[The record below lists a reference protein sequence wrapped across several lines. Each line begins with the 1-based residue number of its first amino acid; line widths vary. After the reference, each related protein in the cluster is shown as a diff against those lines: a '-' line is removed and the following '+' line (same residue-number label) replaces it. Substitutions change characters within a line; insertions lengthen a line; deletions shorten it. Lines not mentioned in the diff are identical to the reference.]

1 MGELT
6 FITGPTR
13 SGKSRR
19 AVEQAKAWGS
29 EAVFVATYAGDGQD
43 VEMMERVRR
52 HRAERPGWRTLE
64 APLEQPFDVSASLAK
79 LSPRPSGVIV
89 DCLTLWAGARL
100 GNLDD
105 AITDAWRLELSKFI
119 AAPWPTIVVSNE
131 LGWSLV
137 PPEPL
142 ARRFR
147 DLAGTLA
154 QLTAAAADEVW
165 LMVAGCPLKLK

>member
-13 SGKSRR
+13 SGKSGR
-19 AVEQAKAWGS
+19 AVEQAQVWGS
-29 EAVFVATYAGDGQD
+29 DTVFVATYAIAAQD
-43 VEMMERVRR
+43 HEMMERVRR

-64 APLEQPFDVSASLAK
+64 APLEQPLAVSASLAK
-79 LSPRPSGVIV
+79 LSPPPSGVII

-100 GNLDD
+100 DD
-105 AITDAWRLELSKFI
+105 SDEAITAAWSLELSALV
-119 AAPWPTIVVSNE
+119 AAQWPTIIVGDE

-137 PPEPL
+137 PADPI

-154 QLTAAAADEVW
+154 QLTSAAADQVW
-165 LMVAGCPLKLK
+165 LMVAGCPLRLK

>member
-19 AVEQAKAWGS
+19 AVEQAKSWGND
-29 EAVFVATYAGDGQD
+29 AVFVATYASDGHD
-43 VEMMERVRR
+43 AEMMERVRR

-64 APLEQPFDVSASLAK
+64 APLDVAASLAK
-79 LSPRPSGVIV
+79 LSPRPSGVII

-100 GNLDD
+100 ADSD
-105 AITDAWRLELSKFI
+105 EAITAAWRLQL
-119 AAPWPTIVVSNE
+119 AAIVAVPWPTIVVSNE

>member
-13 SGKSRR
+13 SGKSRS
-19 AVEQAKAWGS
+19 AVELAKPWGS
-29 EAVFVATYAGDGQD
+29 DAVFVATYANDGHD
-43 VEMMERVRR
+43 AEMMERVRR

-64 APLEQPFDVSASLAK
+64 APLDIAASLAT
-79 LSPRPSGVIV
+79 LASRPSGVIV

-100 GNLDD
+100 GDSDD
-105 AITDAWRLELSKFI
+105 AITAAWSRQLTAFA
-119 AAPWPTIVVSNE
+119 AAPWPTIIVSNE

-154 QLTAAAADEVW
+154 QVTAAAAGEVW
-165 LMVAGCPLKLK
+165 LMVAGCSLALK